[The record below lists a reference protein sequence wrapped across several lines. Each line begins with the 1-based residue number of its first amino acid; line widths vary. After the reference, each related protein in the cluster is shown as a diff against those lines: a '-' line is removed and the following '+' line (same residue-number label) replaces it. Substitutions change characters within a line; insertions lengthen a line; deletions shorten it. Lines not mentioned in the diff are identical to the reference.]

1 MDVQFATAWEEVADL
16 FPNRTAAICDG
27 KTISWRQFE
36 HRASQIASLLSA
48 HGLGK
53 ASKIAL
59 YLHNSNEYLEASFGA
74 FKIEACPINVNYRY
88 KAEELVYLLDNSD
101 AEVVFFQS
109 CYAMRIWEVKDQLS
123 KVKAYIQIDDG
134 TEALLSGA
142 LDYERSIRSLD
153 KLPRQERDTQGI
165 YMLYTSG
172 TTGMPKGVTY
182 EVGAFAGRFIDM
194 TAAEM
199 ELDHP
204 NSFEEYR
211 NFLSKIENPSVSLP
225 ACPLMHGTGMW
236 LGGFLP
242 LLSGGCVVMT
252 SALGINPDL
261 LLSMV
266 EIHRVTDLVIVGDV
280 FAKPILESLDFAE
293 KRNDPFDLG
302 SLQKI
307 TSSGVMWSGD
317 VKQGLLKHQDLVL
330 TDIMGSTEGGM
341 GSSVTTRG
349 GPPSATAKFDLG
361 DGVIAIA
368 DDGTEVLPGSG
379 QIGRLATSALVPL
392 GYFKDP
398 EKSKSTF
405 LEINGVRYSLP
416 GDYAKVEEDGTISLL
431 GRGSVCINTAGEK
444 VFPEEV
450 EEVVKKHDSVV
461 DCLVV
466 GIPDDQYG
474 QQVIAVISLEEDV
487 THEES
492 LLKDFTKNHL
502 TGYKVPKGFVC
513 VVQVRRGP
521 NGQGDYKWA
530 KETAI
535 KYYS

>member
-1 MDVQFATAWEEVADL
+1 
-16 FPNRTAAICDG
+16 
-27 KTISWRQFE
+27 
-36 HRASQIASLLSA
+36 
-48 HGLGK
+48 
-53 ASKIAL
+53 
-59 YLHNSNEYLEASFGA
+59 
-74 FKIEACPINVNYRY
+74 
-88 KAEELVYLLDNSD
+88 
-101 AEVVFFQS
+101 
-109 CYAMRIWEVKDQLS
+109 
-123 KVKAYIQIDDG
+123 
-134 TEALLSGA
+134 
-142 LDYERSIRSLD
+142 
-153 KLPRQERDTQGI
+153 
-165 YMLYTSG
+165 
-172 TTGMPKGVTY
+172 
-182 EVGAFAGRFIDM
+182 
-194 TAAEM
+194 
-199 ELDHP
+199 
-204 NSFEEYR
+204 
-211 NFLSKIENPSVSLP
+211 
-225 ACPLMHGTGMW
+225 
-236 LGGFLP
+236 
-242 LLSGGCVVMT
+242 
-252 SALGINPDL
+252 
-261 LLSMV
+261 
-266 EIHRVTDLVIVGDV
+266 
-280 FAKPILESLDFAE
+280 
-293 KRNDPFDLG
+293 
-302 SLQKI
+302 
-307 TSSGVMWSGD
+307 
-317 VKQGLLKHQDLVL
+317 
-330 TDIMGSTEGGM
+330 M

-492 LLKDFTKNHL
+492 LLKDFTNEHL